1 MVCQPVI
8 GNIDSPRNPDLVMR
22 HDMIKEF
29 DQSGKPRWPPNQP
42 AMQPDRQHLWC
53 RRTFG
58 IKNIKGVNQILGKLI
73 TRMKSLRSGKAHII
87 CIQRIRNNQ
96 MRRFHLRRP
105 EWQIIRIIIRVIN
118 KPAVFERQ
126 DCACF
131 PMFAPYTNQADACH
145 KYRLE
150 SKSPFAYGRV
160 LHQAACHDN

>member
-22 HDMIKEF
+22 HDMIQEF
-29 DQSGKPRWPPNQP
+29 DQSGKSRWPPNQP
-42 AMQPDRQHLWC
+42 AMQPDRQHLW
-53 RRTFG
+53 RRCALG
-58 IKNIKGVNQILGKLI
+58 IKNIKRINQILGKLI
-73 TRMKSLRSGKAHII
+73 ARMKPLRSGKAHII
-87 CIQRIRNNQ
+87 RIQRIRNNQ

-131 PMFAPYTNQADACH
+131 PTCAPYTNQAGAPR
-145 KYRLE
+145 KYRLK
-150 SKSPFAYGRV
+150 SKSPFAYVRV